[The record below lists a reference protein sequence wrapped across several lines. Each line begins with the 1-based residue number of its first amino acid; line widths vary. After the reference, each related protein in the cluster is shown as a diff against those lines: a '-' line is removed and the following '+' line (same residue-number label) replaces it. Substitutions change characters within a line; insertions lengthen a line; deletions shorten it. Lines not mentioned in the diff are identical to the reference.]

1 MPYNQRLSRNMKQQ
15 VVLLVLAG
23 LVTSTML
30 ISCGSGSSKQIPT
43 PEKQTETP
51 SSTSVVIHLNQLGF
65 LPQDNKVAV
74 VASGQQDIFNVVSLD
89 SQQVVF
95 SSQLQPK
102 GEWSLSGE
110 NVSLADFSSLS
121 QAGRYR
127 LELGDGSQ
135 SAPFVINKEVYS
147 KVHDASLKA
156 YYFNRASTDLPEQ
169 YAGMWARAAGH
180 PDDQVMIHSS
190 AASQERPEGTII
202 SAPKGWYDAG
212 DYGKYVVN
220 SGISTYTLLLAYAHF
235 PEFYQTRS
243 GNIPESGDQVP
254 DILNEIMWNL
264 DWLQAMQDPNDGGV
278 YHKLTTLNF
287 TGSVMPDMTHEQ
299 RYVVQ
304 KSTSAA
310 LNFAAV
316 MAFASQVY
324 ADFESSYPG
333 KSAEFQQAALAA
345 WQWAKANPEQYYQQ
359 PQDVKTGGYGDQHL
373 ADEFAFAAA
382 QLFLLTNQQSYLDE
396 FNALAQPLTVPN
408 WASTAALG
416 YYSLLSFG
424 KSQLA
429 PSLYEKYINQLLEQA
444 QLMVEQQ
451 AQSAYQLPLIE
462 SDFVWGSNAVVMNKA
477 MLLLIANQ
485 HKPDPQFRNGAV
497 ALTDYI
503 VGRNPTG
510 YSYVTGFGER
520 SPMHI
525 HHRPSEADGVVA
537 PVPGFVAGG
546 AQNGWQDK
554 CQYPSKL
561 PAASYVDDFCSYST
575 NEIAINWNAPLVYVL
590 AGLQAK

>member
-15 VVLLVLAG
+15 MVLLVLAG

-110 NVSLADFSSLS
+110 NVSLADFSPLS

-169 YAGMWARAAGH
+169 YADMWARAAGH

-235 PEFYQTRS
+235 SEFYQTRS

-416 YYSLLSFG
+416 YYSLMSFG

>member
-520 SPMHI
+520 SSMHI